1 MMLRTPFGTIS
12 VLIDN
17 IEIQYVCVK
26 LPVGGYSYR
35 EVTAR
40 YAIPVFWS
48 RMEKNIRLIADS
60 SIYRVV
66 FMENLILEKQLSA

>member
-1 MMLRTPFGTIS
+1 MLRTSFGTIS

-40 YAIPVFWS
+40 YAIPV
-48 RMEKNIRLIADS
+48 
-60 SIYRVV
+60 
-66 FMENLILEKQLSA
+66 SA